1 MVGAVVGTP
10 GTLPTNW
17 STVNGGLSR
26 SVVAVDIENGLQ
38 YIDLRIQGIATA
50 TSAIV
55 LFDGS
60 TQIVAANGQSW
71 SESVWLKLINA
82 STNGYQ
88 FGMIERTSG
97 GGTVKIAQQ
106 TIVPTSSL
114 ERFTYSRTLDGGA
127 TVAAVQPALYF
138 TLTIGETYDFTI
150 RIAAPQMELGA
161 YATTF
166 IPTTTAAVTRL
177 ADACSLTGAS
187 SIIGQTEG
195 TFYTELQISQTTS
208 RAIFSLDIGTTTNY
222 IAATTNGANQV
233 RVAVSQSSSNT
244 NVITSTALT
253 FGRHKLAIAY
263 KSGEYALYIDG
274 VQAGTS
280 SSTNFPIGT
289 LSQIVLASVSYG
301 QLSDGYAQVG
311 LYTTRLSNAELQSL
325 TTL

>member
-1 MVGAVVGTP
+1 
-10 GTLPTNW
+10 LPTNW
-17 STVNGGLSR
+17 AATNAGLTR
-26 SVVAVDIENGLQ
+26 TVVALGVENGLQ
-38 YIDLRIQGIATA
+38 YIDLRFNGTASSGSAFVFFETASSIAALTGQA
-50 TSAIV
+50 WTLSSYAKIISAPNGANNYN
-55 LFDGS
+55 LFM
-60 TQIVAANGQSW
+60 
-71 SESVWLKLINA
+71 
-82 STNGYQ
+82 Y
-88 FGMIERTSG
+88 ERTSAG
-97 GGTVKIAQQ
+97 GYITEASK
-106 TIVPTSSL
+106 TIVPSSTL
-114 ERFTYSRTLDGGA
+114 QRFDFTRTLTGGA
-127 TVAAVQPALYF
+127 TVAFVEPIMLIR
-138 TLTIGETYDFTI
+138 LTSGATYDFTI

-161 YATTF
+161 FATTF
-166 IPTTTAAVTRL
+166 IPTSTAAVTRL
-177 ADACSLTGAS
+177 ADTCSLTGVADL
-187 SIIGQTEG
+187 IGQTEG

-263 KSGEYALYIDG
+263 KSGDYALYIDG

-301 QLSDGYAQVG
+301 QLSDGHAQVG
-311 LYTTRLSNAELQSL
+311 LYTTRLSNEELQSL